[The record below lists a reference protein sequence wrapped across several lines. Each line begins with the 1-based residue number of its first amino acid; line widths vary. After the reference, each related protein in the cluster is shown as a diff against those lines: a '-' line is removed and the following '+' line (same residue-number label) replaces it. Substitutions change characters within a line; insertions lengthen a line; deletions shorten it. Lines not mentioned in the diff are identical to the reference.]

1 MENMSKDAVGYDGTA
16 TVPLAYHEVCVT
28 RYHETIKRLIKFWA
42 ISIVLVVGL
51 FVFLWLQYDYVSTT
65 EYTGVYNLVD
75 SEGNVVTSDITP
87 DDVIRILEELNRGD
101 GSKDAKPE
109 A

>member
-1 MENMSKDAVGYDGTA
+1 MEPKGNNAVKFEDTA
-16 TVPLAYHEVCVT
+16 TVPLAYHEMCMT
-28 RYHETIKRLIKFWA
+28 RNAKLMRNTVIAWA
-42 ISIVLVVGL
+42 LSIIIVVGL

-75 SEGNVVTSDITP
+75 SEGNVVTSDISP
-87 DDVIRILEELNRGD
+87 EDVIKILEELNRGQ
-101 GSKDAKPE
+101 GSQNAVPE